1 MIVCFRYRSLKISLH
16 AKEMAIGKMCVVS
29 PRNCFFLRQ
38 QNIIAEKGAVFRNT
52 TPGRKLRDET
62 GNQHC
67 DESSAVIYSPP
78 PPDTEEKMEEV
89 EF

>member
-29 PRNCFFLRQ
+29 LRNCFFLRQ
-38 QNIIAEKGAVFRNT
+38 QNIITEKGGAVYRNT
-52 TPGRKLRDET
+52 TPDRKLRDET

-78 PPDTEEKMEEV
+78 PRLPKMEEV